1 MNRWMNS
8 LMTILVRNITQC
20 YTIWSLETFKSRVL
34 CGRANSRNTDMT
46 QCNFSGSLLK
56 LKIKSTPRLVPGL
69 GLWGAHGMEGQESG
83 DKRHW
88 RLHLGVHPQRSGTVV
103 CWHYCSPG
111 SIFGTLWIYWFL
123 GPTPKTQRVSGG
135 WGTLDQSE
143 LGIAEILTSPEEK
156 FEC

>member
-88 RLHLGVHPQRSGTVV
+88 RLCIWVYTHRDQGLWCVDTTV
-103 CWHYCSPG
+103 P
-111 SIFGTLWIYWFL
+111 L
-123 GPTPKTQRVSGG
+123 GPYLEHSGYTDSWVPLQKHKG
-135 WGTLDQSE
+135 CQE
-143 LGIAEILTSPEEK
+143 AEAPLISQNWE
-156 FEC
+156 